1 MSTAYFLINAKLNYE
16 LEIIGKIKS
25 ILKHAN
31 IQHEVQRVFGVY
43 DIIVKI
49 SASTDNSLRKIVLEH
64 LHKIEHI
71 ESAIT
76 MMVNEK
82 QEEIIA

>member
-1 MSTAYFLINAKLNYE
+1 MSTAYFLVNAKTNCE

-31 IQHEVQRVFGVY
+31 IQYEIQRVFGVY

-49 SASTDNSLRKIVLEH
+49 SASTDNSLRKIVLEQ
-64 LHKIEHI
+64 LHKIENI